1 MEEEVLKTKV
11 CNHCKKEKP
20 VTEFYVKKTAPD
32 GLQYCCKE
40 CSKEISR
47 ENRGG
52 VRQKHTTLTENGEL
66 AKYKPI
72 ELIAELRRRGYRGE
86 LEYVNHIKV

>member
-11 CNHCKKEKP
+11 CNRCKKEKP

-40 CSKEISR
+40 CSREISR

-52 VRQKHTTLTENGEL
+52 
-66 AKYKPI
+66 
-72 ELIAELRRRGYRGE
+72 
-86 LEYVNHIKV
+86 